1 MRPVMEISKRFEGE
15 RLNQAVVTI
24 YHHNQENRK
33 KASEYLG
40 FPVTRKQFPEGRQ
53 MRVTFWEDGSVHKT
67 RCWPPFRHRDKAPS
81 GRGDAPV
88 SSRPSNLDICGH
100 PQLP

>member
-15 RLNQAVVTI
+15 RLTQAVVTI

-53 MRVTFWEDGSVHKT
+53 MRVTFWEDGSVQV
-67 RCWPPFRHRDKAPS
+67 D
-81 GRGDAPV
+81 PV
-88 SSRPSNLDICGH
+88 WGSCL
-100 PQLP
+100 